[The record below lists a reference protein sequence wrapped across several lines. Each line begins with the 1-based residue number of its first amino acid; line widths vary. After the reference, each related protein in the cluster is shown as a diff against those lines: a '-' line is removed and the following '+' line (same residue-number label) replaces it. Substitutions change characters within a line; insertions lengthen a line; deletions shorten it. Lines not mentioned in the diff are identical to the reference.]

1 MGIQNSIKS
10 RIIAKSE
17 TCYTMGCPCQIIH
30 NTAHQCSTACT
41 SAAQFEIED
50 FCVDMFYYFDKSTKR
65 KCALKACSEF
75 WGQEYKQIL
84 KHINVWWLSVERA
97 VERILKQYP
106 GLHSYFLSE
115 DTPAT
120 GGNSEWGGRKTCLR
134 LKNAFKHPMT
144 EIYPMFFSTVLP
156 TFKTTNI
163 LLHLEDL
170 YILLIHDALN
180 CFLTNLVGRFIPVCT
195 FKSADHLFIINL
207 DNHKHPE
214 DMYLGLLTKSTLNKL
229 FEDGTISDR
238 QKDKF
243 LAGVHA
249 FYEKSF
255 KYDMEK
261 LSIDDPVLK
270 NVVFVDSSKR
280 ENVDLDNVSFF
291 VERFDLNMAA
301 SAVNKLSEEFLDH
314 QLIDGAEIPYPVWT
328 EATVKVEKNAD
339 NDVKKEFYR
348 MDVLWGY
355 LTVTIRKSFKGC
367 KIDFGSSSFQCRKGT
382 SI

>member
-1 MGIQNSIKS
+1 
-10 RIIAKSE
+10 
-17 TCYTMGCPCQIIH
+17 
-30 NTAHQCSTACT
+30 
-41 SAAQFEIED
+41 
-50 FCVDMFYYFDKSTKR
+50 
-65 KCALKACSEF
+65 
-75 WGQEYKQIL
+75 
-84 KHINVWWLSVERA
+84 
-97 VERILKQYP
+97 
-106 GLHSYFLSE
+106 
-115 DTPAT
+115 
-120 GGNSEWGGRKTCLR
+120 
-134 LKNAFKHPMT
+134 
-144 EIYPMFFSTVLP
+144 MFFSRVLP
-156 TFKTTNI
+156 TFKTTN
-163 LLHLEDL
+163 LLLQLEDT

-180 CFLTNLVGRFIPVCT
+180 CFLTHLAGRSIPVCT
-195 FKSADHLFIINL
+195 FKSAIYNNL

-229 FEDGTISDR
+229 FEDDTISDR

-314 QLIDGAEIPYPVWT
+314 QLIDDVEILYPVWA

-339 NDVKKEFYR
+339 NDVKKEFTEWMYYG
-348 MDVLWGY
+348 D
-355 LTVTIRKSFKGC
+355 T
-367 KIDFGSSSFQCRKGT
+367 
-382 SI
+382 

>member
-1 MGIQNSIKS
+1 M
-10 RIIAKSE
+10 A
-17 TCYTMGCPCQIIH
+17 
-30 NTAHQCSTACT
+30 
-41 SAAQFEIED
+41 
-50 FCVDMFYYFDKSTKR
+50 
-65 KCALKACSEF
+65 
-75 WGQEYKQIL
+75 
-84 KHINVWWLSVERA
+84 
-97 VERILKQYP
+97 
-106 GLHSYFLSE
+106 
-115 DTPAT
+115 
-120 GGNSEWGGRKTCLR
+120 
-134 LKNAFKHPMT
+134 